1 MKLIM
6 VFGGVIGF
14 GIGMTFSLAQGSSWP
29 VVLWRSAMAALVFG
43 ILLRWWGRLW
53 LKCLQKSYL
62 ERQAALKKQA
72 ASNPSN
78 PSTK

>member
-6 VFGGVIGF
+6 VLGGVIGF
-14 GIGMTFSLAQGSSWP
+14 AIGISFSWAQGSSWP
-29 VVLWRSAMAALVFG
+29 AMIWRSAAAALVAG

-53 LKCLQKSYL
+53 IKCLQESYQ

-78 PSTK
+78 STSK

>member
-6 VFGGVIGF
+6 VLGGVIGF
-14 GIGMTFSLAQGSSWP
+14 AIGISFSWAQGSSWP
-29 VVLWRSAMAALVFG
+29 AMIWRSAVAALVAG

-53 LKCLQKSYL
+53 IKCLQESHL
-62 ERQAALKKQA
+62 ERQTALKKQA

-78 PSTK
+78 STSK

>member
-14 GIGMTFSLAQGSSWP
+14 AIGVSFSWAQGSSWP
-29 VVLWRSAMAALVFG
+29 SLLWRSAMAALISG

-53 LKCLQKSYL
+53 LKCLRDSYL
-62 ERQAALKKQA
+62 ERQAVLKKQA
-72 ASNPSN
+72 ASTPSN
-78 PSTK
+78 SSTK

>member
-6 VFGGVIGF
+6 VLGGVIGF
-14 GIGMTFSLAQGSSWP
+14 GIGMAFSWAQGSSWP
-29 VVLWRSAMAALVFG
+29 AILWRSAVAALVSG

-53 LKCLQKSYL
+53 LKCLSESYQ

-72 ASNPSN
+72 ASTPSN
-78 PSTK
+78 SPTK

>member
-14 GIGMTFSLAQGSSWP
+14 GIGMTFSWAQGSSWP
-29 VVLWRSAMAALVFG
+29 AVLWRSAMAALVSG

-53 LKCLQKSYL
+53 LKCLQESFL

-72 ASNPSN
+72 ASTPSN